1 MNFIPLNSLIDPDQA
16 PFDGVLFAWL
26 IEQAGTGQEI
36 PPDQVLEKISNP
48 AQRIWLHLNFS
59 NARILPWLERL
70 QLIPPELAD
79 SIQSDTMDAG
89 DDAITEYPQGTLF
102 HLKDFTHEFRQ
113 DPKGNNLDF
122 ESFWC
127 FLTPRLLITGRLHPL
142 RTFDQVKEQLLR
154 GQIAPETLQ
163 GLFHQILDIRSIQLK
178 ATIRRLAD
186 RIDSLEEIILNGLD
200 LSPDESIGALR
211 IQCNRIRRH
220 FSAEHDALKYLQK
233 RSTPL
238 FQHEELEQLREHTTE
253 LTSFL
258 GQIDSLYIRA
268 KVLQD
273 EQSAHVAELNAK
285 QLQVL
290 SVMTVIFLPMTL
302 ISGIM
307 GMNME
312 DLPGLKGSFTT
323 VMVLMGLTGLIVYF
337 GLRIKRIM

>member
-1 MNFIPLNSLIDPDQA
+1 MNFIPLTALIDPDQV

-26 IEQAGTGQEI
+26 IDQEGRGHEITPEKVVHELSSGTHQ
-36 PPDQVLEKISNP
+36 L
-48 AQRIWLHLNFS
+48 WLHLNFS
-59 NARILPWLERL
+59 NARVMRWLIHS
-70 QLIPPELAD
+70 QLIPGDLSNA
-79 SIQSDTMDAG
+79 IVTDTVDVG
-89 DDAITEYPQGTLF
+89 DDAIIECAQGALF
-102 HLKDFTHEFRQ
+102 HLKDFTLEFAQ
-113 DPKGNNLDF
+113 ATHSNNLDF

-127 FLTPRLLITGRLHPL
+127 YLAPRLLITGRLHPL
-142 RTFDQVKEQLLR
+142 KTFDHTKDQLLKGR
-154 GQIAPETLQ
+154 IHPTTVHE
-163 GLFHQILDIRSIQLK
+163 LFHQIIDIRSMQLK

-186 RIDSLEEIILNGLD
+186 RIDSLEEVILNGND
-200 LSPDESIGALR
+200 LAPDESIGTLR

-220 FSAEHDALKYLQK
+220 FSAEFDALTYLQK
-233 RSTPL
+233 RNTPL
-238 FQHEELEQLREHTTE
+238 FQHEELEQLSQHTNE
-253 LTSFL
+253 LKSFL

-312 DLPGLKGSFTT
+312 DLPGLKSSFIP
-323 VMVLMGLTGLIVYF
+323 VMLIMGLAGLFVYL
-337 GLRIKRIM
+337 GLRIKRII